1 MLCDQGAEESQ
12 QILSECCVSPHPLPE
27 HSRYLSS
34 PGTHVLS
41 RYGLHFPETG
51 ACSRHLIN
59 SHLTDS
65 SFRLPMLKKI
75 LNYCSCR
82 FLLQLRHQHSRCD
95 QEAQHPRYSP
105 TAATYLMELLLQSFI
120 FCHYRNLSFQVTMN
134 RSISKIRRANQR

>member
-65 SFRLPMLKKI
+65 SFRLPMLKKV

-82 FLLQLRHQHSRCD
+82 FLLQLRHQHSQCD

-105 TAATYLMELLLQSFI
+105 NSSHLPDGVAAAKLYFLSLSQPELPSHDEPIDIQ
-120 FCHYRNLSFQVTMN
+120 N
-134 RSISKIRRANQR
+134 